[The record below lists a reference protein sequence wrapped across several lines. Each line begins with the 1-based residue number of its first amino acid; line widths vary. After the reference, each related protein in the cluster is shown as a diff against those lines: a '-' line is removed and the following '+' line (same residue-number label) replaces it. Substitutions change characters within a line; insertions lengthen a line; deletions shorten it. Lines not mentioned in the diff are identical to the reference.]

1 VPEAAVAWLLLLRS
15 GLIAVSVKSR
25 PMKDFGLFAVD
36 KRFH

>member
-1 VPEAAVAWLLLLRS
+1 MGWLMLLRS

-25 PMKDFGLFAVD
+25 PDDGLRPMAID